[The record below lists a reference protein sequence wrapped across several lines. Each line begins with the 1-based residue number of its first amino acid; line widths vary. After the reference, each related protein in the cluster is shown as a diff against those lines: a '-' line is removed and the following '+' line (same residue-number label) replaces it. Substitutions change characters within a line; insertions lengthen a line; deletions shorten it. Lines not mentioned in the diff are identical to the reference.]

1 MSRLFNFD
9 ERVAL
14 VDDGTRRSG
23 EALRGKPGLSTAA
36 AMCLLLA
43 ATPAAQTAEPLV
55 EAYART
61 AAILNGTTAYVGGSL
76 LACAAANALSEA
88 QAEERFES
96 YRQRNSTLVARAEAW
111 SREVELRLRAQGEE
125 REARQRAEEAGLSA
139 VASSS
144 LQAEREIGAA
154 PDVRAICAAR
164 LAAID
169 AGAFD
174 LSRNPELLGLL
185 GR

>member
-1 MSRLFNFD
+1 MRRLFNSD
-9 ERVAL
+9 EKVAL
-14 VDDGTRRSG
+14 VNGGTRRSG
-23 EALRGKPGLSTAA
+23 AALSGKLGSTAA
-36 AMCLLLA
+36 VAVYLLLTA
-43 ATPAAQTAEPLV
+43 APAAQTAAPLV

-61 AAILNGTTAYVGGSL
+61 VAILNGTTAYVGGSL
-76 LACAAANALSEA
+76 LACAAAKALSEA
-88 QAEERFES
+88 QAEERFAS
-96 YRQRNSTLVARAEAW
+96 YQQRNSTLVARAEAW
-111 SREVELRLRAQGEE
+111 SREAELRLRAQGEE
-125 REARQRAEEAGLSA
+125 REARQRAAEDGLSA

-144 LQAEREIGAA
+144 LQAEREIGAG
-154 PDVRAICAAR
+154 PDARAICAER